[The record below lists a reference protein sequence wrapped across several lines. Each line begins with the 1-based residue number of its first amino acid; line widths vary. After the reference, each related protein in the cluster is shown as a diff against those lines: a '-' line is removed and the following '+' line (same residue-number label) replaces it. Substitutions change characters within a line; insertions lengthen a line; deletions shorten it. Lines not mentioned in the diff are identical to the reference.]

1 VNKQVLHP
9 FVRSSALVVLAAL
22 SPYASFGQ
30 ATIDTQ
36 KKALDS
42 IAEFAERMC
51 TSIPFKGDSTT
62 VELSGQAKA
71 ELSKLLKKI
80 ADAGLGGAV
89 KYQSSEYEGV
99 LQKDLAS
106 AIKSSQD
113 CRISIFKELNNKLLP
128 ATRAAAPQPQTYPR
142 LSTASCAPHWQ
153 ECIGFENLTGLW
165 RGKIPRGP
173 LLSVI
178 VDQQDGP
185 DVFASF
191 AIEQQKCQS
200 KLRLVHVNVM
210 FTTSEFF
217 FKPISVTSGCPDIE
231 SIVLTPLSTS
241 SWFRM
246 TEPDGTQTTIVVEK
260 KI

>member
-1 VNKQVLHP
+1 
-9 FVRSSALVVLAAL
+9 LVVLAAL

-71 ELSKLLKKI
+71 ELSRLLKKI

-113 CRISIFKELNNKLLP
+113 CRISIFKELNISFFLQREPLPRSLRHIHDCRQLLVLLIGKSVL
-128 ATRAAAPQPQTYPR
+128 ASRISQGCGEVRSRAA
-142 LSTASCAPHWQ
+142 LC
-153 ECIGFENLTGLW
+153 
-165 RGKIPRGP
+165 
-173 LLSVI
+173 
-178 VDQQDGP
+178 
-185 DVFASF
+185 
-191 AIEQQKCQS
+191 
-200 KLRLVHVNVM
+200 
-210 FTTSEFF
+210 
-217 FKPISVTSGCPDIE
+217 CP
-231 SIVLTPLSTS
+231 
-241 SWFRM
+241 
-246 TEPDGTQTTIVVEK
+246 
-260 KI
+260 